1 MSSCWKCGQ
10 KTPEGIVE
18 CDDGCRPQALRELMA
33 LADEAK
39 PPQLCLTIQLFLD
52 HVKVAGNPAGH
63 HAATL
68 RFSELLGA
76 AIVESGL
83 SEYIK
88 AK

>member
-1 MSSCWKCGQ
+1 
-10 KTPEGIVE
+10 
-18 CDDGCRPQALRELMA
+18 MA
-33 LADEAK
+33 LADETK
-39 PPQLCLTIQLFLD
+39 PPPRQRELCLTIQLFLD

-63 HAATL
+63 HGATL